1 MWTVALIGSALGCAT
16 GFTRPDNLVG
26 LAISV
31 TCVAL
36 VGSAGLRS
44 GEGLRRAAQFAA
56 GLLGGMYFGPSTGAV
71 LSVVLVG
78 FGLRDALTAENRALG
93 AILVVAGFG
102 LGLLVTYGVLM
113 ALLAPTDIRC

>member
-1 MWTVALIGSALGCAT
+1 MAQLEVDQIHTAY
-16 GFTRPDNLVG
+16 G
-26 LAISV
+26 LSQVLFGVSLEMEAG